1 MKFETV
7 QEAFNYYRNQS
18 VEAIEQRAAQ
28 IRNTI
33 DTDPE
38 ADVSVLNVEID
49 GLNQAKA
56 NIQEKEQR
64 SASTG
69 NIDQRNFNPIT
80 GLQVEKR
87 SVPEENIFDSVEY
100 RNAFYK
106 SILGQN
112 LTDVEQRTFNRA
124 MEVQDAERR
133 ADSFNTTTNSAA
145 VLPTTTLNEVI
156 SKARTMGGIMEHARN
171 FNIPTNIKVPIG
183 TPSSKASWHT
193 EGAKVD
199 SEEANV
205 AAVQFAGYE
214 LIKVFSMSAK
224 TKKMSVQAFESYL
237 TEELTNCVMEAIAD
251 SLVNGTGTEQGTG
264 VVSGITWDASNTV
277 DMTGEYADFTQ
288 ALAKLKRGYNKNAK
302 FAMSNATLYN
312 KVYGLVD
319 ANGKPVFVSDPKN
332 ETVGHILGKEVIVDD
347 NIEDDTI
354 ILGNFKYLGYNLP
367 DGLMLEVSRES
378 SFRSGLVDYRAMA
391 IADTK
396 PLVDEAFVK
405 VTVPAV

>member
-1 MKFETV
+1 
-7 QEAFNYYRNQS
+7 
-18 VEAIEQRAAQ
+18 
-28 IRNTI
+28 
-33 DTDPE
+33 
-38 ADVSVLNVEID
+38 
-49 GLNQAKA
+49 
-56 NIQEKEQR
+56 
-64 SASTG
+64 
-69 NIDQRNFNPIT
+69 
-80 GLQVEKR
+80 
-87 SVPEENIFDSVEY
+87 
-100 RNAFYK
+100 
-106 SILGQN
+106 
-112 LTDVEQRTFNRA
+112 
-124 MEVQDAERR
+124 
-133 ADSFNTTTNSAA
+133 
-145 VLPTTTLNEVI
+145 
-156 SKARTMGGIMEHARN
+156 
-171 FNIPTNIKVPIG
+171 
-183 TPSSKASWHT
+183 
-193 EGAKVD
+193 
-199 SEEANV
+199 
-205 AAVQFAGYE
+205 QFAGYE

-378 SFRSGLVDYRAMA
+378 SLRSGLVDYRAMA

-405 VTVPAV
+405 ITVPTEPAA